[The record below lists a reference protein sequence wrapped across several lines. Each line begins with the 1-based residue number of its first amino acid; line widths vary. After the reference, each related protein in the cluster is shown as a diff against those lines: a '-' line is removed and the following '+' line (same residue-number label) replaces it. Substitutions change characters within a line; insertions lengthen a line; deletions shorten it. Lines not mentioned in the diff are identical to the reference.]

1 MIAIGTCHNDLVDTI
16 IGIMMNDEH
25 KSNLS
30 TTHSRYLALALG
42 LLYLG

>member
-1 MIAIGTCHNDLVDTI
+1 MIVIGTCHSDLADTI
-16 IGIMMNDEH
+16 ISIMMNPDHE
-25 KSNLS
+25 SDLS